1 MKAILTPLRQ
11 SMNSVLQAYASIL
24 FSKHSGVGLLFLCA
38 SFWYP
43 NAGMSG
49 LIAALIGLLTAR
61 LFSFPHINT
70 GLYIYNSLLVG
81 LALGIVYRLDSYLL
95 TLILLGSIFAVFLT
109 AALVDVLWRLE
120 HLPILSL
127 PFVIVAFSCF
137 FAAQAYGSLSPYL
150 FPFVPSQP
158 FIAPWID
165 AFFVALGSSFFI
177 PHSVAGL
184 LFFIGLLWNSRY
196 LALLALLGYGV
207 GNSMLYWLS
216 GSIHPVL
223 GQWSGFNYILTAM
236 AIGGIYMV
244 PGWHSLLLALL
255 AAALSSLLTMA
266 TQNILQ
272 VYGLPVLAIPFLF
285 TTLTL
290 LTAMRKRV
298 TASAP
303 HLLLES
309 PALPE
314 YSYERIRLAKARGT
328 APGSIPLQS
337 PFFGTWQTYQGFNGS
352 HTHQAPWQ
360 HAVDFF
366 ITKHGRSFSREGK
379 ALGDFYCFGLPVLS
393 PCSGLVVRCHDQLA
407 DNLPGEVDNKNNW
420 GNFLLIQLEDGL
432 YVLLAHL
439 SQHSIEVREGQ
450 RIEARQPVA
459 RCGNTGRSPQPHL
472 HLHVQTTA
480 VLGSPTHPFHLSAVI
495 LQTGLDKTLQY
506 HLSCRPD
513 KGQWVTAVKIES
525 QFKQAMHFP
534 VGLQLH
540 YRYRRNQNEWTRQ
553 CFTVSMDLLGGFR
566 LSSQSGV
573 SVRFAKENGVLFF
586 FERSSG
592 KDILFDLWL
601 LALGLSPLTDLE
613 IEWKDNPSHR
623 LLPLNGIWQC
633 LGAISRPL
641 GGGLNSQYQRHK
653 KEGLWQQEG
662 QHQLNFLFGIKQKA
676 TTRASIHPQH
686 GCVAL
691 VLKSEHCA
699 LEAELEQISTLEDQ
713 GIPKMYR
720 NITVPL
726 LEKENL
732 GLVRS

>member
-1 MKAILTPLRQ
+1 MKAILTQLRQ
-11 SMNSVLQAYASIL
+11 SINSVLQAYASIL
-24 FSKHSGVGLLFLCA
+24 FSKHAGVGTIFLCA

-49 LIAALIGLLTAR
+49 LIAALAGYMTAR
-61 LFSFPHINT
+61 LLSFPNINT

-81 LALGIVYRLDSYLL
+81 LALGIVYQLDSYLL

-127 PFVIVAFSCF
+127 PFVVVAFSCF
-137 FAAQAYGSLSPYL
+137 FAAQAYGSLSAYL
-150 FPFVPSQP
+150 FPFVPQTP

-165 AFFVALGSSFFI
+165 DFFIAVGSSFFI
-177 PHSVAGL
+177 PHPVAGL

-196 LALLALLGYGV
+196 LALLGLLGYAV

-216 GSIHPVL
+216 GSVDPTL

-244 PGWHSLLLALL
+244 PGWHSFLLAML

-298 TASAP
+298 ATTAP
-303 HLLLES
+303 YLLLES

-314 YSYERIRLAKARGT
+314 YSYERTRLAKARG
-328 APGSIPLQS
+328 AAAESIPLQA
-337 PFFGTWQTYQGFNGS
+337 PFLGTWQTYQGFNGS

-366 ITKHGRSFSREGK
+366 ITKHGRSFSNQGTTLR
-379 ALGDFYCFGLPVLS
+379 DFYCFGLPVLS
-393 PCSGLVVRCHDQLA
+393 PCHGLVVRCQDQLP
-407 DNLPGEVDNKNNW
+407 DNQPGEVDNKNNW
-420 GNFLLIQLEDGL
+420 GNFLLIQLDNGL

-439 SQHSIEVREGQ
+439 SQYSIEVREGQ
-450 RIEARQPVA
+450 RLEPGQPVA

-480 VLGSPTHPFHLSAVI
+480 VLGSPTYPFHLSAVI
-495 LQTGLDKTLQY
+495 LQTALNKRLQY
-506 HLSCRPD
+506 RLNCRPD
-513 KGQWVTAVKIES
+513 TGQWVTALKIES
-525 QFKQAMHFP
+525 QLKQALHLP

-540 YRYRRNQNEWTRQ
+540 YRYRQNQNEWLRQ

-573 SVRFAKENGVLFF
+573 SVRFVEENGVLCF

-601 LALGLSPLTDLE
+601 LALGLTPLTDLE
-613 IEWKDNPSHR
+613 IEWRDDPSHR
-623 LLPLNGIWQC
+623 LLPVNGVWQC
-633 LGAISRPL
+633 LRAISRPL
-641 GGGLNSQYQRHK
+641 GGGLKSHYQRHK
-653 KEGLWQQEG
+653 KEGIWQQQG
-662 QHQLNFLFGIKQKA
+662 QHQLDFLFGIKQKA
-676 TTRASIHPQH
+676 TTRASIHPQN
-686 GCVAL
+686 GCLAL
-691 VLKSEHCA
+691 VLESAHCV
-699 LEAELEQISTLEDQ
+699 LQAELEQISTVEDQ
-713 GIPKMYR
+713 GIPKMYH
-720 NITVPL
+720 NLTVPL
-726 LEKENL
+726 SGKERL
-732 GLVRS
+732 GLVR